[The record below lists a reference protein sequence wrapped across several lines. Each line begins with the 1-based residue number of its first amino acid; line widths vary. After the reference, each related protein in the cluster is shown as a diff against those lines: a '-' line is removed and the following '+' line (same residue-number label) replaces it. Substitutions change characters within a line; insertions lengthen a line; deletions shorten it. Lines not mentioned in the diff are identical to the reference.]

1 MQIAMKMDKDLII
14 QLQQNQLHDQ
24 VMLIDKQDSI
34 IKLLEARIV
43 ELENNHKK
51 NSSNSSKPPG
61 SDIGKIQRT
70 QSLRTR
76 SGKKPAGQYG
86 HPGQT
91 LSFSATPNEVIVHAV
106 RQCSCCGK
114 SLSGKTTIDYECR
127 ASV

>member
-1 MQIAMKMDKDLII
+1 MQIALKMDKDLII

-76 SGKKPAGQYG
+76 SGKNPEVSTVILARHLVLVQ
-86 HPGQT
+86 HPM
-91 LSFSATPNEVIVHAV
+91 
-106 RQCSCCGK
+106 K
-114 SLSGKTTIDYECR
+114 
-127 ASV
+127 